1 MVRLAYL
8 GPPGTFSEQ
17 AALRYTSDARGL
29 PFPSISAVA
38 AAVVSGGADEGV
50 LPIENSLE
58 GAVTE
63 TLDILIEESDLAICY
78 EVILSVDHCLLVRP
92 NTEASQV
99 TVIHSH
105 PQALAQ
111 CRRYIDRSF
120 PQIPVAAALSTA
132 AAVKEA
138 MKQKGAAAIG
148 NRRAAHLFGAEV
160 LATDLAMQGDNVT
173 RFVVVSHRDHE
184 PTGRDKTSVAFTFSM
199 EDRPGQLVGTLQ
211 EFAVR
216 GINLSKVESRPSKE
230 RLGTYV
236 FLVDV
241 DGHRHDPL
249 VGAALEEIE
258 GMCSSFR
265 IFGSYPRYRQD
276 G

>member
-1 MVRLAYL
+1 
-8 GPPGTFSEQ
+8 
-17 AALRYTSDARGL
+17 
-29 PFPSISAVA
+29 
-38 AAVVSGGADEGV
+38 
-50 LPIENSLE
+50 
-58 GAVTE
+58 
-63 TLDILIEESDLAICY
+63 
-78 EVILSVDHCLLVRP
+78 
-92 NTEASQV
+92 
-99 TVIHSH
+99 
-105 PQALAQ
+105 
-111 CRRYIDRSF
+111 
-120 PQIPVAAALSTA
+120 
-132 AAVKEA
+132 
-138 MKQKGAAAIG
+138 
-148 NRRAAHLFGAEV
+148 
-160 LATDLAMQGDNVT
+160 
-173 RFVVVSHRDHE
+173 
-184 PTGRDKTSVAFTFSM
+184 M

-249 VGAALEEIE
+249 VGAALEEVE